1 VVGATTLALEH
12 VLEPTSVDAL
22 LARRGVAA

>member
-12 VLEPTSVDAL
+12 VLEPANVDAL
-22 LARRGVAA
+22 LAARGLAA